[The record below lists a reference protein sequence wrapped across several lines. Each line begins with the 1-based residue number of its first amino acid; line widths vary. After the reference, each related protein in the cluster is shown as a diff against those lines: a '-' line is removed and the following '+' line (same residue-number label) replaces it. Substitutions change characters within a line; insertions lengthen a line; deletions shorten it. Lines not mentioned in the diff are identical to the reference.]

1 MRRAQ
6 AETTSDG
13 VKVAVHRTVKL
24 TRSIGFLPG
33 LCLSGLEPILGLDFQ
48 SVIYLDMAV
57 PYGQASS
64 QSMEFGHHWVV
75 QKLLPDMFDKFPQ
88 FSSGIFASRATDS

>member
-1 MRRAQ
+1 M
-6 AETTSDG
+6 E
-13 VKVAVHRTVKL
+13 L
-24 TRSIGFLPG
+24 TLSIGFFPG
-33 LCLSGLEPILGLDFQ
+33 LCLSGLESVLGLDFQ

-75 QKLLPDMFDKFPQ
+75 WKLLLD
-88 FSSGIFASRATDS
+88 